1 MSYLLFLSLELN
13 LLLLLSDEGD
23 EGRDFELDRALSTL
37 VGDWGGGGAAASWA
51 GVLGAGA
58 GAVWAESWGRT
69 GAGWCSVGGMLVLG
83 WGAAEL
89 LSSA

>member
-23 EGRDFELDRALSTL
+23 EGRDFDLDRALSTL

-58 GAVWAESWGRT
+58 VDQGDPDETDQEALEACKSNKGIANQMQDR
-69 GAGWCSVGGMLVLG
+69 
-83 WGAAEL
+83 
-89 LSSA
+89 